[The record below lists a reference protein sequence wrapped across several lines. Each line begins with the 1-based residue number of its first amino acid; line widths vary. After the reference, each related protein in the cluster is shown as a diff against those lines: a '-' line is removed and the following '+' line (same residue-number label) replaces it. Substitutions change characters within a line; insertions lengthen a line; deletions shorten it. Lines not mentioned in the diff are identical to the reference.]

1 MSVQTNEK
9 QDRFPVPLFALF
21 FLFYAGQAIYN
32 TYVNLY
38 LSSVGLSE
46 SQIGMT
52 VSISTIG
59 ILCAQ
64 LFWGLISDRTK
75 TKNSVLQLLYIGAAV
90 IALIFY
96 LNSSFLFLAA
106 AVTLFSVFF
115 HPLMPLQDN
124 FALEYLEDKRWDYGQ
139 VRIGGT
145 IGYCLTVL
153 VIGFFLQDNYRPIFC
168 MVAAFLTIC
177 RLICLK
183 LPKIEGFRTK
193 ENKSSYWELLRNKPL
208 VGLIL
213 FNLSFS
219 IGLNFYHNF
228 YAIYFTSDAV
238 GGNSSLVGIMMFAS
252 SVSEIPMLILIH
264 RITEKLGIKR
274 TLVMAGSVT
283 ALRWLLLFFLKTPA
297 LIVPVNLL
305 HGIGYTSFSYCI
317 ITYIG
322 KTVPKDMRAT
332 GQTLNVLIGN
342 VVSRIL
348 FGLVG
353 GFISEYMGADKMM
366 LFSSILIGAG
376 TAIFVIW
383 SRKIKELSDG
393 VSLR

>member
-1 MSVQTNEK
+1 MNYQTEEK
-9 QDRFPVPLFALF
+9 QDRFPIALFALF

-38 LSSVGLSE
+38 LSSVGLSGT
-46 SQIGMT
+46 QIGIIVSVST
-52 VSISTIG
+52 VG

-64 LFWGLISDRTK
+64 LFWGLVSDRTK
-75 TKNSVLQLLYIGAAV
+75 TKNSVLRLLYAATAI
-90 IALIFY
+90 IALAFY

-124 FALEYLEDKRWDYGQ
+124 FALEYLENRRWDYGQ

-153 VIGFFLQDNYRPIFC
+153 VIGFFLQDGYRPIFF
-168 MVAAFLTIC
+168 MVAVFMTIC

-193 ENKSSYWELLRNKPL
+193 ENKSSYWELLKNKPL
-208 VGLIL
+208 AGLIL
-213 FNLSFS
+213 FNLTFS

-252 SVSEIPMLILIH
+252 SVSEIPMLMLIH
-264 RITEKLGIKR
+264 RITEKIGIKK
-274 TLVMAGSVT
+274 TLVVAGSVT
-283 ALRWLLLFFLKTPA
+283 ALRWLLLFFLKTPG

-342 VVSRIL
+342 VVSRVL

-366 LFSSILIGAG
+366 LFSSVLIGAG
-376 TAIFVIW
+376 TVIFVIW
-383 SRKIKELSDG
+383 SRKIKEFSEGTNLC
-393 VSLR
+393 

>member
-1 MSVQTNEK
+1 MNYQTEEK
-9 QDRFPVPLFALF
+9 KDRFPIFLFALF

-46 SQIGMT
+46 TQIGIT
-52 VSISTIG
+52 VSVSTIG

-64 LFWGLISDRTK
+64 LFWGLVSDRTK
-75 TKNSVLQLLYIGAAV
+75 TKNSVLQLLYVAV
-90 IALIFY
+90 AIIALLFY
-96 LNSSFLFLAA
+96 LNSSFVFLAA
-106 AVTLFSVFF
+106 AVTLFSIFF

-139 VRIGGT
+139 VRMGGT

-153 VIGFFLQDNYRPIFC
+153 IIGFFLQNNYRPIFC
-168 MVAAFLTIC
+168 MVAVFMTIC
-177 RLICLK
+177 RFICIK

-193 ENKSSYWELLRNKPL
+193 ENKSSYWELFRNKPL
-208 VGLIL
+208 IGLIL

-238 GGNSSLVGIMMFAS
+238 GGNSSLVGVMMFAS
-252 SVSEIPMLILIH
+252 SVSEIPMLLVIH
-264 RITEKLGIKR
+264 RITEKIGIKK
-274 TLVMAGSVT
+274 TLIMAGSVT

-342 VVSRIL
+342 VVSRVL

-366 LFSSILIGAG
+366 LFSSILIAAG

-383 SRKIKELSDG
+383 SGKIKEFSDG
-393 VSLR
+393 ASLR